1 MNDTTFEK
9 AVANAA
15 AYKAIGQTKIHLFD
29 KDVEPPW
36 HLASSCVPG
45 SSYRLSI
52 ATSAHFVAKH
62 EGLEFTW
69 FFDLENRDA
78 NCTGTTKINMANC
91 RKVIGKLKG
100 EALIQFRSYLSDVSV
115 AVKKQGDEYQAAA
128 DRQYRDAAML
138 RDLVNA

>member
-29 KDVEPPW
+29 KNVEPPW
-36 HLASSCVPG
+36 HLATKCESG
-45 SSYRLSI
+45 SSFRLSV
-52 ATSAHFVAKH
+52 ATSAQFTAKH

-69 FFDLENRDA
+69 FFDLEKRESNG
-78 NCTGTTKINMANC
+78 TGTTKIDMAGC
-91 RKVIGKLKG
+91 RKVLGKLNG
-100 EALIQFRSYLSDVSV
+100 EALAQFRAYLSDVSV
-115 AVKKQGDEYQAAA
+115 AVKKQGDEYQTYA
-128 DRQYRDAAML
+128 DRQYRDAAVL